1 MNFPGDGSAQP
12 QMPDNMPKLSGGLSR
27 GLNKMALAYVA
38 VVAIAVIG
46 MAMWVVNNAFSNN
59 EEEKG
64 KQVSFEDVSVPERP
78 VLATEVQPVIPPP
91 PLPPELA
98 PQIEP
103 VAGLIAPTEPIVS
116 VEDDLLE
123 RRMAA
128 QNNLIDMAD
137 ASRTRSAFFEDEYSS
152 VKRGTVR
159 ALANADFVLTRGT
172 FIRCTLETKVV
183 STLPGMTSC
192 IVTEPIYSVNG
203 RRLLIGKGSKVTGEY
218 KYVDEN
224 YDRIGIV
231 WTRVLTTTGLDVRID
246 SQGTDALGGTGV
258 PGHYNGHWGER
269 IGAALLVSL
278 LADAVDIG
286 AQKFANDEELRGR
299 STTIYGGGYVAE
311 RVDPWDSAT
320 VDTAKK
326 AAAEM
331 LARSA
336 NRKATVT
343 VLNGTVISIFAA
355 RDVDFSSV
363 MQ

>member
-1 MNFPGDGSAQP
+1 MMNMKFPGGGSAQP
-12 QMPDNMPKLSGGLSR
+12 QVSDNMPKLSGGLSR

-38 VVAIAVIG
+38 VVAVAVIG
-46 MAMWVVNNAFSNN
+46 MTMWVANNAFSADD
-59 EEEKG
+59 EKN
-64 KQVSFEDVSVPERP
+64 KRVAFEDVSVPEKP
-78 VLATEVQPVIPPP
+78 MLVAAAAPAMAPP
-91 PLPPELA
+91 PLPELA
-98 PQIEP
+98 SQ
-103 VAGLIAPTEPIVS
+103 AGPAARPAAGPER
-116 VEDDLLE
+116 DDLLE
-123 RRMAA
+123 RRMAN
-128 QNNLIDMAD
+128 QNNLIAAAD
-137 ASRTRSAFFEDEYSS
+137 PNKARNPFFEDEYSS
-152 VKRGTVR
+152 VKRGAVQ

-192 IVTEPIYSVNG
+192 IVTEPIYSANG
-203 RRLLIGKGSKVTGEY
+203 RRLLIDKGSKVTGEY
-218 KYVDEN
+218 KYADEN

-258 PGHYNGHWGER
+258 PGHYDGHWGER
-269 IGAALLVSL
+269 IGAAMLVSL
-278 LADAVDIG
+278 LADAIDAG
-286 AQKFANDEELRGR
+286 AQKFANDQELRGR

-311 RVDPWDSAT
+311 RVDPWQSAT
-320 VDTAKK
+320 ADTAKK
-326 AAAEM
+326 AATEM